1 MGKFENI
8 RHTHRYKIGGK
19 ELEHVFE
26 EKDLGVIV
34 DADLSFEDHITAK
47 VKKANQIMGLIRR
60 SFAYL
65 DEKSFVKLYT
75 ALVRPHLEYAQSVWS
90 PHLKRF
96 TDLIENVQI
105 RATKLVDHLGNLEYS
120 ERLKRLNLPTLA
132 FRRLRGDL
140 IEMYKQSATGKLC
153 SNRFNQKSGSTDDID
168 SSYMREWPKM
178 VCGEFKTI
186 PSTTG

>member
-1 MGKFENI
+1 
-8 RHTHRYKIGGK
+8 
-19 ELEHVFE
+19 
-26 EKDLGVIV
+26 
-34 DADLSFEDHITAK
+34 
-47 VKKANQIMGLIRR
+47 MGLIRR

-65 DEKSFVKLYT
+65 DETFFVKLYT

-132 FRRLRGDL
+132 FRRLRG
-140 IEMYKQSATGKLC
+140 GK
-153 SNRFNQKSGSTDDID
+153 GSI
-168 SSYMREWPKM
+168 
-178 VCGEFKTI
+178 
-186 PSTTG
+186 